1 MDGGILVSE
10 VEGYEIVE
18 DDPREYHKIISS
30 SEGKYCCRTMTAIQ
44 VIYLIAATTWLLL
57 LYFHGILHRLDIV
70 TGCLIT
76 LPLIA
81 FAFGYYNVCSV
92 TGDIED
98 TMLGANYL
106 SFGFLITIILIN
118 WNSPTNTAEKAQFFK
133 ILVSA
138 FILIMISMIDI
149 WVSREDLSVVYHFK
163 SILNTAALVL
173 LSIALY
179 LYYRS
184 HSDSVGPGEGVI
196 SVENKE

>member
-10 VEGYEIVE
+10 IDSLELVQ
-18 DDPREYHKIISS
+18 DDPREYHKVISS

-44 VIYLIAATTWLLL
+44 VIYLIAAASWLLL
-57 LYFHGILHRLDIV
+57 LYLHGLFNKLDVV
-70 TGCLIT
+70 TACLMAI
-76 LPLIA
+76 PLIA
-81 FAFGYYNVCSV
+81 FGFGFYNTCSV
-92 TGDIED
+92 TGDIEE

-149 WVSREDLSVVYHFK
+149 WVSREDLSIVYHFK
-163 SILNTAALVL
+163 SILNTAALAL
-173 LSIALY
+173 LATALY

-184 HSDSVGPGEGVI
+184 HSDSVADLKLATE
-196 SVENKE
+196 E